1 MTRALF
7 RAVTQA
13 ASAIRANPLRSVLGG
28 LAIAV
33 AVATMLIVGVALDG
47 IRLYAEQTTA
57 RTFGADTFLIAQVA
71 SPGRISRRELLD
83 QLARNPPIRRGETGF
98 LSRQAEG
105 RVLYAPNSQA
115 RADVIRGSLKIEAV
129 AVTGTTA
136 SLAQIRD
143 VNVVE
148 GRFFNND
155 EDASGSQVAVI
166 GADVVDAL
174 FPEASPIGQAIRIA
188 GRRFDVIGVQGRVG
202 SGGGGSLDKY
212 VWVPLRA
219 HERMFGQVKSLQIF
233 ARAQGNVDSV
243 SAEDHARISLRAVRN
258 LQPGT
263 ADTFDVL
270 APDAARGFVANLSS
284 RIGAA
289 AGPISLMALL
299 AAVVVVTNTVL
310 VSVTQRT
317 REIGLRRALGAR
329 RGDVIRE
336 VLAESILLSVAGGA
350 CGAAAVALLVSAV
363 SRVAPVGLSI
373 NASSLALT
381 LLAAAGSGLAAG
393 WLPAVRATR
402 LDVINAIR
410 AE

>member
-1 MTRALF
+1 MTRSLF

-155 EDASGSQVAVI
+155 EDASGSQGAVI

-174 FPEASPIGQAIRIA
+174 FPEAIG
-188 GRRFDVIGVQGRVG
+188 
-202 SGGGGSLDKY
+202 
-212 VWVPLRA
+212 RA
-219 HERMFGQVKSLQIF
+219 HV
-233 ARAQGNVDSV
+233 
-243 SAEDHARISLRAVRN
+243 
-258 LQPGT
+258 
-263 ADTFDVL
+263 
-270 APDAARGFVANLSS
+270 
-284 RIGAA
+284 
-289 AGPISLMALL
+289 
-299 AAVVVVTNTVL
+299 
-310 VSVTQRT
+310 
-317 REIGLRRALGAR
+317 
-329 RGDVIRE
+329 
-336 VLAESILLSVAGGA
+336 
-350 CGAAAVALLVSAV
+350 
-363 SRVAPVGLSI
+363 
-373 NASSLALT
+373 
-381 LLAAAGSGLAAG
+381 
-393 WLPAVRATR
+393 
-402 LDVINAIR
+402 
-410 AE
+410 

>member
-1 MTRALF
+1 MTRSAF
-7 RAVTQA
+7 RAITQA
-13 ASAIRANPLRSVLGG
+13 ASAIQANPLRSVLGG

-33 AVATMLIVGVALDG
+33 AVATMLIVGVALEG

-83 QLARNPPIRRGETGF
+83 QLARNPPITRGETRF
-98 LSRQAEG
+98 LSRRAEG

-115 RADVIRGSLKIEAV
+115 RADVIRGSLRIEAV

-143 VNVVE
+143 VNIVD
-148 GRFFNND
+148 GRFFNAD
-155 EDASGSQVAVI
+155 EDTSGSQVAVV

-174 FPEASPIGQAIRIA
+174 FPDVSPIGQAIRIA
-188 GRRFDVIGVQGRVG
+188 GRRFDVIGLQGRVG
-202 SGGGGSLDKY
+202 SGGGSLDKY
-212 VWVPLRA
+212 VWVPLKA
-219 HERMFGQVKSLQIF
+219 HERMFGQAKSLQIF
-233 ARAQGNVDSV
+233 ARAQGDADSV
-243 SAEDHARISLRAVRN
+243 AAEDHARISLRAVRN

-263 ADTFDVL
+263 GDSFDVL
-270 APDAARGFVANLSS
+270 APETARGFVANLST

-336 VLAESILLSVAGGA
+336 VLAESILLSLAGGA
-350 CGAAAVALLVSAV
+350 CGAAAVALLVAAV
-363 SRVAPVGLSI
+363 GRVAPVGLTI

-402 LDVINAIR
+402 LDVITAIR

>member
-1 MTRALF
+1 MTRSIF
-7 RAVTQA
+7 RAITQA
-13 ASAIRANPLRSVLGG
+13 ASAIQANPLRSVLGG

-33 AVATMLIVGVALDG
+33 AVATMLIVGVALEG

-83 QLARNPPIRRGETGF
+83 QLARNPPITRGETRF
-98 LSRQAEG
+98 LSRRAEG

-115 RADVIRGSLKIEAV
+115 RADVIRGSLRIEAV

-143 VNVVE
+143 VNIVD
-148 GRFFNND
+148 GRFFNAD
-155 EDASGSQVAVI
+155 EDASGSQVAVV

-174 FPEASPIGQAIRIA
+174 FPDVSPIGQAIRIA
-188 GRRFDVIGVQGRVG
+188 GRRFDVIGLQGRVG

-212 VWVPLRA
+212 VWVPLKA
-219 HERMFGQVKSLQIF
+219 HERMFGQAKSLQIF
-233 ARAQGNVDSV
+233 ARAQGDADSV
-243 SAEDHARISLRAVRN
+243 AAEDHARISLRAVRN

-263 ADTFDVL
+263 GDTFDVL
-270 APDAARGFVANLSS
+270 APEAARGFVANLST

-336 VLAESILLSVAGGA
+336 VLAESILLSLAGGA
-350 CGAAAVALLVSAV
+350 CGAAAVALLVAAV
-363 SRVAPVGLSI
+363 GRVAPVGLTI

-402 LDVINAIR
+402 LDVITAIR